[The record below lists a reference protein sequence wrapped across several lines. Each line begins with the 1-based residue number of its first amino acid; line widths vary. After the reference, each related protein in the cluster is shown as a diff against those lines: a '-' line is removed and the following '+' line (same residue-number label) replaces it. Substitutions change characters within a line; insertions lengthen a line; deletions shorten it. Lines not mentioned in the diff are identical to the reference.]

1 MKKILAC
8 IFVLVISLCLT
19 SCIDKGIQFRV
30 SYDDMNAFGFKNK
43 DNGIQLFSNAY
54 VTSYEQLIT
63 LCNDWNNKTYEQSC
77 ELSNLEKLL
86 LTYDEEYFK
95 ENDIII
101 IEFDTGN
108 GIISKVEKVDAK
120 DNKIIVT
127 IKQKQKNGFF
137 TTEAFRWIMVI
148 EISKE
153 NTNGLSELEVIFK

>member
-108 GIISKVEKVDAK
+108 GIIRKLK
-120 DNKIIVT
+120 
-127 IKQKQKNGFF
+127 
-137 TTEAFRWIMVI
+137 R
-148 EISKE
+148 
-153 NTNGLSELEVIFK
+153 